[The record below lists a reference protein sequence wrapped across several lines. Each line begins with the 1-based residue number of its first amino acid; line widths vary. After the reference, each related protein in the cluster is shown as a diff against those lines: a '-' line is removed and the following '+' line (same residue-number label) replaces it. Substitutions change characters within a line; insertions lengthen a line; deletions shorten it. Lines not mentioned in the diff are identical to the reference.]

1 MPGNG
6 GRMQTGPQSRAR
18 RSGSRAPGAD
28 AQEGGFALLTALL
41 VLVGLTALT
50 AGGFMM
56 SDTERRV
63 SASYEAG
70 VQAFYAAN
78 SGLEQY
84 LGTQTGTP
92 GSATYGF
99 SDGSA
104 EVEAAKLLDLDDGRS
119 IWRVTSVGETSGSG
133 GTATRTLSK
142 LAVLESKLVNANAA
156 ITSLSGIQKNG
167 GAGTISGMD
176 AASSSQCPAGGTQNV
191 AGVATPVGGYSE
203 NGNGNGNG
211 GSSCSVPD
219 GSPDCLEDDDL
230 ASDLG
235 LNWADIYSNGSPVAT
250 PYDENNW
257 PAYDPDAW
265 PVVYASGSLSV
276 NSGHSGQGTLIVTG
290 SLTMSGSFSWDGLI
304 LVGGSVTSNGNN
316 DVEGSIVAGLNQT
329 LGQTVAASD
338 IANGNKTFQYH
349 SCYLQFAQQ
358 SFSYLIEKPGTW
370 SERF

>member
-1 MPGNG
+1 MHTETQRK
-6 GRMQTGPQSRAR
+6 GRGSGPLRPATH
-18 RSGSRAPGAD
+18 GD
-28 AQEGGFALLTALL
+28 EGGFALLTALL

-84 LGTQTGTP
+84 LGTQVGTP
-92 GSATYGF
+92 GSASYSF
-99 SDGSA
+99 SRGTA
-104 EVEAAKLLDLDDGRS
+104 EVGATKLLDLDDGRS
-119 IWRVTSVGETSGSG
+119 VWRVTSVGEFDVAGE
-133 GTATRTLSK
+133 AERTLSK
-142 LAVLESKLVNANAA
+142 IAVLESKLVNANAA

-167 GAGTISGMD
+167 SSGTISGVD

-191 AGVATPVGGYSE
+191 AGVATPVGGYTE
-203 NGNGNGNG
+203 NGTGNGNGNGG

-230 ASDLG
+230 AADLD
-235 LNWADIYSNGSPVAT
+235 LNWADIYNNGSPVPT

-257 PAYDPDAW
+257 PAYDPDQW

-290 SLTMSGSFSWDGLI
+290 NLTMNGSFSWDGLV

-316 DVEGSIVAGLNQT
+316 DVEGSIVSGLNQT
-329 LGQTVAASD
+329 LGQTVAVSD
-338 IANGNKTFQYH
+338 IANGSKSFQYH

-370 SERF
+370 SETF